1 MSLREIIASI
11 TVEQPVA
18 ITPLPTATKKTPTK
32 SPVPTP
38 TKTHIVIAPK
48 ELELKKTKTIV
59 PKVTEAAK
67 TLQTSL
73 NKSQKKKQPVDVPLG
88 SPKEHLRSGIIE

>member
-11 TVEQPVA
+11 TVEQPAA

-38 TKTHIVIAPK
+38 TKTRIAIAPK
-48 ELELKKTKTIV
+48 ESELKKTKTTV
-59 PKVTEAAK
+59 PKVTEGAK

-73 NKSQKKKQPVDVPLG
+73 NKSQKKK
-88 SPKEHLRSGIIE
+88 